1 MGEVFELE
9 LSGMAYGGAAVGR
22 YQGRAIFVPYA
33 IAGERVRAEVVE
45 DRRRYANARLVE
57 VLVPSPDRVQ
67 SPCPHFGPGPE
78 GPCGGCQWQHIAYP
92 AQLRFKQQVLAEQ
105 LRRIGGFA
113 DPPLRPPVPSPS
125 PWAYRNQARF
135 GVDQQGRLGYRAL
148 NSHRIVPIRE
158 CHILDPRLLE
168 LFQSLDLDLP
178 GLKSLTLRVGTA
190 SGELMMVMET
200 EGDEPPELETDLP
213 VSVVLHLRDG
223 TSAVLV
229 GNSDIVEE
237 VAGRAFHIS
246 AGSFFQVNT
255 PLAEAM
261 VERVLSCLALKGTET
276 VLDAYSGVGLFTA
289 HIAPHAARVIAIEA
303 DPAAVTDAE
312 INLDEFSHIEL
323 YQAAVE
329 DVLPTLEVTLDAAV
343 LDPPRAG
350 CAPAVLDALIRL
362 GPPRLVY
369 VSCDPSTLARDCQRL
384 AAGGYR
390 LAEVQLFD
398 LFPQT
403 YHIESISLLTR

>member
-22 YQGRAIFVPYA
+22 HQGRAIFVPYA
-33 IAGERVRAEVVE
+33 IAGERIWAEIVE
-45 DRRRYANARLVE
+45 DRRRYAHARLVE
-57 VLVPSPDRVQ
+57 VLAPSPDRVQ
-67 SPCPHFGPGPE
+67 PPCPHFGPGPA

-92 AQLRFKQQVLAEQ
+92 AQLRFKQEVLADQ

-113 DPPLRPPVPSPS
+113 DPPLQPPVPSPL

-135 GVDQQGRLGYRAL
+135 GVDREGRLGYRAF

-178 GLKSLTLRVGTA
+178 GLKSLTLRVGTT

-200 EGDEPPELETDLP
+200 EGDEPPALETDLP
-213 VSVVLHLRDG
+213 VSVVLYLRDG

-237 VAGRAFHIS
+237 VAGRTFHIS

-261 VERVLSCLALKGTET
+261 VRRVLSHLALKGSET

-289 HIAPHAARVIAIEA
+289 HIAPRAARVIAIEA

-312 INLDEFSHIEL
+312 VNLDEFSHIEL

-329 DVLPTLEVTLDAAV
+329 DVLPALEVTLDAAV